1 MKGCCMN
8 TKSLTKY
15 LNDDVVCVVA
25 NDQTILTSNLKGI
38 RPWLKWLRECPETL
52 EEAMVVDKVVGKAAA
67 MLMVVAKIKKLY
79 TPIISDQALAYL
91 KTQAI
96 EFEYD
101 QTVPFIT
108 NMANDGLCPMEE
120 TVLNTSDA
128 DEGYRLLLHKVQQLM
143 QAKKQ

>member
-1 MKGCCMN
+1 MN
-8 TKSLTKY
+8 AKSLTNY
-15 LNDDVVCVVA
+15 LNGDVVCVVV
-25 NDQTILTSNLKGI
+25 NNQTVLTSNLKGI

-79 TPIISDQALAYL
+79 TPIISDQALEYL

-101 QTVPFIT
+101 QTVPYIT
-108 NMANDGLCPMEE
+108 NMSNDGLCPMEE
-120 TVLNTSDA
+120 TVLNAIDA
-128 DEGYRLLLHKVQQLM
+128 EEGYQLLLHKVQQLM